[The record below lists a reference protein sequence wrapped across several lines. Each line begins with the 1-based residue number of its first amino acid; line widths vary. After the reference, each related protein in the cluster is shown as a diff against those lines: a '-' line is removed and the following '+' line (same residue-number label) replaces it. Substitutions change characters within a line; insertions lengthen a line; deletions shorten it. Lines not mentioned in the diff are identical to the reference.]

1 MTAPH
6 EGDELGAIRER
17 TRKTRDVINGAAQRQ
32 NYVVASP
39 ALLDR
44 EALLRAVDA
53 AIAVGGEK
61 AQKAILD
68 ALQKR

>member
-17 TRKTRDVINGAAQRQ
+17 TQKTRDVIDGARVRQ
-32 NYVVASP
+32 NYVIESP

-53 AIAVGGEK
+53 AIAAGGEDVRK
-61 AQKAILD
+61 AVHA
-68 ALQKR
+68 ALQK

>member
-1 MTAPH
+1 MM
-6 EGDELGAIRER
+6 DELAAIRKR
-17 TRKTRDVINGAAQRQ
+17 AKDTRDIIDGAAQRQ
-32 NYVVASP
+32 NYVIASP

-61 AQKAILD
+61 AHKAILD
-68 ALQKR
+68 TLQNSPR